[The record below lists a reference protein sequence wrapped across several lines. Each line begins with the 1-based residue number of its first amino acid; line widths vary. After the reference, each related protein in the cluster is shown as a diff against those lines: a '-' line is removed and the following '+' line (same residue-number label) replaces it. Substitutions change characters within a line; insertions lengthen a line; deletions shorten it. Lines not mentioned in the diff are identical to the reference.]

1 MNLTKAAINRP
12 IFIFMLMLAAFLLG
26 GMCYTGMRVELN
38 PEISFGTVTIITT
51 YAGASAQD
59 INELISKK
67 VEDAVSGVSGLREV
81 TSTSQEGTSTVT
93 LTFELGTD
101 LDAAVNDVRS
111 KVDGVTASLPKDAD
125 KPVTYK
131 FDTTSQPVLNLS
143 MSSDKLNSRQ
153 LRDLVDDKL
162 QDLYAQVP
170 GVVQVGVTGGDQR
183 EVQVRL
189 RKDKLFQYGLGIADI
204 QTALANAT
212 LNEPAGHLVS
222 GPSDYTVRVKGEY
235 ETPQQVKDTII
246 SISDPKTFASKAA
259 IVKLSDIADV
269 VDSSVERTAY
279 ARLNGQDT
287 ITLNL
292 QKARDGN
299 SVEIKQAADVVTQ
312 QIEDQYKVDGI
323 HITTTF
329 EEAKQITDSLND
341 LWFALAF
348 GIFLVASIVYLFLHN
363 LRGTIIVAL
372 AIPTCIFCSFIGM
385 KMLGFTINN
394 MSMLS
399 LSLAIGVLVDD
410 AIVVLENIYRHLR
423 LGENPRDAALNGRGE
438 IGMAAMA
445 ITMADVVV
453 FLPIGFMQGIVG
465 QFFKPLALGFVCAVL
480 FSLFISFTLTPL
492 LAARWYKAGEDLE
505 HPKGAF
511 ARWFERRFA
520 ALENRYR
527 NALEW
532 ALHHRWFV
540 FILGNIAL
548 VAVIMFIMGGS
559 ADKPDQAMRSA
570 TPLVFVALLI
580 GMMVFNRNFRRH
592 IPKPT
597 ADLIWGITLAIG
609 LLAAIL
615 VPLPPMVPAAARV
628 GIALFVPT
636 ILQFPIAFV
645 WNLAKPVSKMR
656 YLASALAFGLIFPVA
671 AMAGFAFHTW
681 KGESVFKF
689 QFIPDTDAGQV
700 TASIQL
706 PPDASLEKTQ
716 SVVQIIEDKFKSD
729 PDVKYI
735 VSGVGQGSQGGFSAA
750 SNGSNYANVSAT
762 LYDKESLTD
771 RLPWIHHTEKLRT
784 RSDAAVAADLTE
796 KVGRIPG
803 AIVSISTNGSGF
815 GAAIQMSLTSDN
827 HDLLLATATKV
838 RDALSDGAIKGLI
851 NPVISTNSGKP
862 EFQIQPDRKE
872 LADAGIDLST
882 FANAVRILYQG
893 NDDAKMRVNGREY
906 GIRVMLDLKDRDNP
920 DLLSQ
925 VPIRFVQGNPI
936 LLSSVAHIG
945 VAPGTEQIT
954 RRNRSE
960 EITINADLLPGYA
973 AGTVS
978 SAIQTWI
985 DSSHILPADV
995 HYKALGQADAQARE
1009 GGFIM
1014 GALLLGLVLVYM
1026 LLASLYDNLLYPFI
1040 VQLAQPQ
1047 AMVGALLALIITN
1060 KSLNIVG
1067 IIGVIALIGL
1077 VGKNAILVVD
1087 YTNTLRDRGRNR
1099 HDALV
1104 EAGPTRLRPIMMTTL
1119 ALILGM
1125 LPVALA
1131 IGRGSEFRETIGI
1144 TIIGGMTLSTMLTLL
1159 VIPCSYTI
1167 FDDLA
1172 IKLARLMHKKPQH
1185 MQSADDNPDDPTVI
1199 DPPIPTE
1206 HTAPL

>member
-26 GMCYTGMRVELN
+26 TLCYTSMRLELN
-38 PEISFGTVTIITT
+38 PEVSFGTVTIITS
-51 YAGASAQD
+51 YEGASAQD

-67 VEDAVSGVSGLREV
+67 VEDAVSGVSGIREV
-81 TSTSQEGTSTVT
+81 TSVSQEGTSTVT

-131 FDTTSQPVLNLS
+131 FDTTASPVLNLAL
-143 MSSDKLNSRQ
+143 SSDRLNSKQ

-162 QDLYAQVP
+162 QDMYAQVP

-183 EVQVRL
+183 EIQVRL
-189 RKDKLFQYGLGIADI
+189 SKDKLFQYGLGIADV
-204 QTALANAT
+204 QAALANAS
-212 LNEPAGHLVS
+212 LNVPAGHLVS
-222 GPSDYTVRVKGEY
+222 GPIDYTVRVKGEFQ
-235 ETPQQVKDTII
+235 TPEQVRDMII
-246 SISDPKTFASKAA
+246 TISDPKNPLAKPS
-259 IVKLSDIADV
+259 IVRLGEIADV
-269 VDSSVERTAY
+269 ADSSVERTSY
-279 ARLNGQDT
+279 SRLNGQDT

-299 SVEIKQAADVVTQ
+299 SVEIEQSAAQVSKA
-312 QIEDQYKVDGI
+312 IEDEYKSDGI
-323 HITTTF
+323 HILKTY
-329 EEAKQITDSLND
+329 EEAKQITDSLAD
-341 LWFALAF
+341 LRFALAF
-348 GIFLVASIVYLFLHN
+348 GIFLVAGIVFLFLHDI
-363 LRGTIIVAL
+363 RGTIIVAL

-423 LGENPRDAALNGRGE
+423 LGENPRDAALNGRSE

-480 FSLFISFTLTPL
+480 FSLFVSFTLTPL

-505 HPKGAF
+505 HPKGSF
-511 ARWFERRFA
+511 AQWFEREFH

-532 ALHHRWFV
+532 ALRHRWFV
-540 FILGNIAL
+540 FILGNISL
-548 VAVIMFIMGGS
+548 VAVLMFIGGS
-559 ADKPDQAMRSA
+559 GADNPAGAIQTGM
-570 TPLVFVALLI
+570 PLLFVALVI
-580 GMMVFNRNFRRH
+580 GMMVFNRNFRKH
-592 IPKPT
+592 IDPT
-597 ADLIWGITLAIG
+597 VARVIWGGTLVIGVLLAII
-609 LLAAIL
+609 AP
-615 VPLPPMVPAAARV
+615 VPPPMAAMAPMLH
-628 GIALFVPT
+628 GALMFAIPT
-636 ILQFPIAFV
+636 LLQFPIAFV
-645 WNLAKPVSKMR
+645 WNLVERVSKMR
-656 YLASALAFGLIFPVA
+656 YLASALAFGLLFPVA
-671 AMAGFAFHTW
+671 TLSGYAFHSW
-681 KGESVFKF
+681 KQEQVFKF

-700 TASIQL
+700 SASIQL
-706 PPDASLEKTQ
+706 KPGMSLQESQ
-716 SVVQIIEDKFKSD
+716 NVVTVVENKFKSD
-729 PDVKYI
+729 PDVKYV
-735 VSGVGQGSQGGFSAA
+735 VSGVGEGSQGGFSAS

-762 LYDKESLTD
+762 LYDKEALTD
-771 RLPWIHHTEKLRT
+771 RLPWVHHTEKLRT
-784 RSDAAVAADLTE
+784 RSDSEVAADLTE
-796 KVGRIPG
+796 KVGRVPG
-803 AIVSISTNGSGF
+803 AQISITTNGSGF
-815 GAAIQMSLTSDN
+815 GSAIQMSLTSDN

-838 RDALSDGAIKGLI
+838 RDALANGAVKGVL
-851 NPVISTNSGKP
+851 NPVISTNAGKP
-862 EFQIQPDRKE
+862 ELQILPRREE
-872 LADAGIDLST
+872 LADANLDPATLG
-882 FANAVRILYQG
+882 NAVRILYQG
-893 NDDAKMRVNGREY
+893 NDDTKMRGPDGREY
-906 GIRVMLDLKDRDNP
+906 GIRVMMDVKDRDDP
-920 DLLSQ
+920 KVMGQ
-925 VPIRFVQGNPI
+925 VPVRFVQGNPI
-936 LLSSVAHIG
+936 LLSSVADI
-945 VAPGTEQIT
+945 VQAPGTDKIT
-954 RRNRSE
+954 RRNRAE
-960 EITINADLLPGYA
+960 EVSINADLSTGFASGSVTQQLEGWLK
-973 AGTVS
+973 
-978 SAIQTWI
+978 SANM
-985 DSSHILPADV
+985 LPAEV
-995 HYKALGQADAQARE
+995 KYHALGQADAQNRE
-1009 GGFIM
+1009 GGYIL

-1047 AMVGALLALIITN
+1047 ALVGALLALIITN
-1060 KSLNIVG
+1060 KSMNIVG

-1172 IKLARLMHKKPQH
+1172 IKIARFRHKPPQH
-1185 MQSADDNPDDPTVI
+1185 VHEGDPEARVAETV
-1199 DPPIPTE
+1199 T
-1206 HTAPL
+1206 PL